1 MAKRCY
7 LVVIWFPGFTHAL
20 YSICAD
26 NAVRFYLVT
35 KQAVFIIFLVFMNF
49 ERRDIL
55 KAKLDFLEV
64 DDPILFPSLQQKV
77 LRTLTAKRHPLV
89 SSASINLVFQAFRDE
104 LTKRGDQI
112 LFQIREV
119 FANAYVEDIDNLA
132 KGLREELI
140 KRLESAAAIA
150 SSVFLSSTES
160 IRSQIPPHNLPSRR
174 AIAEHLEKQKPGL
187 LAEVDLICA
196 KLRDTQS
203 PRLFLKKGDI
213 FGGNR
218 ALRAIFESA
227 TKSIDIIDTYLGP
240 KVFDLVEVSN
250 GSVQI
255 RLISD
260 KVDDPTKQAFQDF
273 KQQYGR
279 IQFRLCDLKDIHAR
293 YIILDGRTALHIG
306 HSLKDLGK
314 SDSSIEGA
322 SSDILQR
329 FEDLWL
335 NARIVS

>member
-1 MAKRCY
+1 VPRY
-7 LVVIWFPGFTHAL
+7 
-20 YSICAD
+20 
-26 NAVRFYLVT
+26 
-35 KQAVFIIFLVFMNF
+35 
-49 ERRDIL
+49 EIL
-55 KAKLDFLEV
+55 G
-64 DDPILFPSLQQKV
+64 
-77 LRTLTAKRHPLV
+77 LTAKRHPLV
-89 SSASINLVFQAFRDE
+89 SSASISLVFQAFRDE
-104 LTKRGDQI
+104 ITKRGDQI

-160 IRSQIPPHNLPSRR
+160 IRSQIPPHNLPSQT
-174 AIAEHLEKQKPGL
+174 AITEHLEKQKPGL

-196 KLRDTQS
+196 KLRDAQS
-203 PRLFLKKGDI
+203 PRLFLKKGEI

-240 KVFDLVEVSN
+240 KVFDLLEVSS

-260 KVDDPTKQAFQDF
+260 KKVDNPTKQAFQDF

-279 IQFRLCDLKDIHAR
+279 IEFRRCDLKDICAR
-293 YIILDGRTALHIG
+293 YIILDGRTVLHIG
-306 HSLKDLGK
+306 HSLKDLGQ
-314 SDSSIEGA
+314 SDSSIETA
-322 SSDILQR
+322 SSDVLQR

-335 NARIVS
+335 NAKIVQLGRSLETEIGYPPLP

>member
-1 MAKRCY
+1 
-7 LVVIWFPGFTHAL
+7 
-20 YSICAD
+20 
-26 NAVRFYLVT
+26 
-35 KQAVFIIFLVFMNF
+35 MNF
-49 ERRDIL
+49 ERSEIL
-55 KAKLDFLEV
+55 KAKLDSLEV

-77 LRTLTAKRHPLV
+77 LGALTAKGHPPV
-89 SSASINLVFQAFRDE
+89 SSASITLIFQAFRDE

-112 LFQIREV
+112 LSQIREV
-119 FANAYVEDIDNLA
+119 YTDTYVEDVDNLA
-132 KGLREELI
+132 EGLKEELI
-140 KRLESAAAIA
+140 KRLASAGAIA

-160 IRSQIPPHNLPSRR
+160 IESQIPPVNLPSQT
-174 AIAEHLEKQKPGL
+174 AIAEHLEKQKPRL
-187 LAEVDLICA
+187 LAEIDLICA

-203 PRLFLKKGDI
+203 PRLFLKKGEI
-213 FGGNR
+213 FGANR

-227 TKSIDIIDTYLGP
+227 TKSIDVIDTYLGP
-240 KVFDLVEVSN
+240 KVFDLLEVSN

-260 KVDDPTKQAFQDF
+260 KANNPTKQAFQDY

-279 IQFRLCDLKDIHAR
+279 IDFRLCDLKDIHAR
-293 YIILDGRTALHIG
+293 YIILDSRTVLHIG

-314 SDSSIEGA
+314 SDSSIETA